1 MSKFLSKEQIATY
14 QNDGLVFPIKVMP
27 EIEAAEL
34 QRRLEQ
40 YERDNGGPIQK
51 EWRHKVHLLFTW
63 ANEIIRNP
71 SVSLQQLPGVITTH
85 SLFRLISTAS
95 CWYFGRISSADTA
108 VWLK

>member
-1 MSKFLSKEQIATY
+1 MPKFLSKEQIATY

-27 EIEAAEL
+27 EIEAGEL

-40 YERDNGGPIQK
+40 YERDSGGPIQK

-71 SVSLQQLPGVITTH
+71 KILDAVEDLIGPNIMCWTTNFFIKEANDPSFVSWHQD
-85 SLFRLISTAS
+85 ST
-95 CWYFGRISSADTA
+95 Y
-108 VWLK
+108 

>member
-1 MSKFLSKEQIATY
+1 MPKFLSKEQIATY
-14 QNDGLVFPIKVMP
+14 QNDGLIFPIKVMTKT
-27 EIEAAEL
+27 EAGEL

-71 SVSLQQLPGVITTH
+71 KILDTQQKK
-85 SLFRLISTAS
+85 ISFMAS
-95 CWYFGRISSADTA
+95 ILKDNLRIH
-108 VWLK
+108 